1 MKLYTKATQSNKVTA
16 REAEN
21 RNVAYRAATESIVL
35 LHNDGTLPI
44 AAGKLALY
52 GAGAA
57 HTIKGGTGSGEV
69 NERHSVNILE
79 GLKNAGFEITTAKW
93 LSDYEED
100 FRKAQEEHAKV
111 VASRLRRFDWISI
124 VNPLPFQ
131 YPFGRKIS
139 EADIKSSN
147 TDTCI
152 YVVARLSGE
161 CTDRNPAKN
170 DYSLAES
177 EIENIKI
184 VTKSYKKTIVVVNT
198 GSSMNMDFLDEIE
211 GISAVIY
218 FCKQGCEGGTALAD
232 LLIGKVSPSGR
243 LSETW
248 AKNYSD
254 IPFAEEYSIISGN
267 RKYADYKEG
276 IYVGYR
282 YCDSFDVEPRFPFGY
297 GLGYAEF
304 SIDYSGMK
312 LDGAHVNISVRVTNT
327 GTQHSGKEVV
337 QLYLCCPSKKLLRER
352 QSLAAFAKSSVLAP
366 GETQELTLQFD
377 LRTMAAYDQDKAQ
390 FILEAGDY
398 MLRVGKHS
406 RATKACAVLE
416 LEREIVVSQH
426 QNICPVKTPIEEL
439 KGKSFEH
446 KQESSTLPRQSI
458 AADAILTETTDYTPP
473 KITEDKRVREILD
486 KLSADEMVELCVG
499 IGMLGGEKYLT
510 VPGAGGY
517 TTSMLLDKG
526 LSNMVLSDGP
536 AGVRLQKTSA
546 ITKKEKVK
554 MVDAQLGAMEYL
566 PKIVKKFLFGN
577 PKKDKLLYQF
587 TTAFPVGNAMA
598 QTWNTELLE
607 EIGKAAGREMVEYG
621 VSVWL
626 APGMNIHRNPLCGRN
641 YEYFSEDPLLTGK
654 LAAAITRGAQSHEGC
669 FVTIKHFVCNE
680 QEEARQRMS
689 SNVSERALREIYLRG
704 FEIAIKEGNAG
715 CVMTSYNRV
724 NGEYAPNSYDLCTK
738 VLRNEWGFDGLV
750 MTDWFS
756 TWEKRGLASN
766 AAAIKSGND
775 LIMPGGKSF
784 KKNVREALSSGSL
797 SLEELRLASSNVIR
811 TILASH
817 TQKEFSQNR

>member
-1 MKLYTKATQSNKVTA
+1 MKLYTKATESNKVTA

-21 RNVAYRAATESIVL
+21 REVAYRAATESIVL
-35 LHNDGTLPI
+35 LKNDGTLPI
-44 AAGKLALY
+44 AGGKLALY

-69 NERHSVNILE
+69 NERHSVSILE
-79 GLKNAGFEITTAKW
+79 GLEKGGFEITTSKW
-93 LSDYEED
+93 ISDYDED
-100 FRKAQEEHAKV
+100 VKKAQEEHAKV
-111 VASRLRRFDWISI
+111 VAQRLRRFDWISI
-124 VNPLPFQ
+124 VNPLPFRF
-131 YPFGRKIS
+131 PFGRKIN
-139 EADIKSSN
+139 ETDIKESN
-147 TDTCI
+147 TETCI

-161 CTDRNPAKN
+161 CTDRNPAKH

-177 EIENIKI
+177 EIENIKT
-184 VTKSYKKTIVVVNT
+184 VTKHYKKTIVVINT

-211 GISAVIY
+211 GINAVIY

-232 LLIGKVSPSGR
+232 LLTGKVSPSGR

-254 IPFAEEYSIISGN
+254 IPFADEYSIISGN

-282 YCDSFDVEPRFPFGY
+282 YCDSFDVKPRYPFGY
-297 GLGYAEF
+297 GLGYTEF
-304 SIDYSGMK
+304 SIEYLSMK
-312 LDGAHVNISVRVTNT
+312 LDGPSVNVGVKVTNT
-327 GTQHSGKEVV
+327 GPEHSGKEVA
-337 QLYLCCPSKKLLRER
+337 QLYLHCPGKKLLREW
-352 QSLAAFAKSSVLAP
+352 QSLAAFAKSKVLAP
-366 GETQELTLQFD
+366 GEFQELTLNFD
-377 LRTMAAYDQDKAQ
+377 LRTMAAYDEEKAQ

-398 MLRVGKHS
+398 TLRLGKHS
-406 RATKACAVLE
+406 RDATACAVLE
-416 LEREIVVSQH
+416 LGSEIVVSQH
-426 QNICPVKTPIEEL
+426 QNICPMKTPIDEL
-439 KGKSFEH
+439 KGKSFSH
-446 KQESSTLPRQSI
+446 TQENQNLPRQSI
-458 AADAILTETTDYTPP
+458 SAEAIVTETIDYTPP
-473 KITEDKRVREILD
+473 KITDDKKVTDILD
-486 KLSADEMVELCVG
+486 KLSADDMVELCVG
-499 IGMLGGEKYLT
+499 IGMFGGEKYLT

-566 PKIVKKFLFGN
+566 PKIIKKFLFGN
-577 PKKDKLLYQF
+577 PQKDKLLYQF

-598 QTWNTELLE
+598 QTWNIELLE

-689 SNVSERALREIYLRG
+689 SNVSERTLREIYLRG
-704 FEIAIKEGNAG
+704 FEIAVKEGNAG

-750 MTDWFS
+750 MTDWFA
-756 TWEKRGLASN
+756 TWEKRELANN

-784 KKNVREALSSGSL
+784 KKNVREALSDGSL
-797 SLEELRLASSNVIR
+797 STQELRLASSNVIR

-817 TQKEFSQNR
+817 TQKEFEQKR